1 MSVLILQLARQG
13 ALTAEF
19 TLRHCVSDLDGFCFL
34 WPLLLVKQQDYSL
47 KQKLS
52 CSFSM
57 RKRITLS
64 KP

>member
-34 WPLLLVKQQDYSL
+34 WPLLLVKQQDYFL